1 MVNRYSFSH
10 DSNPMNK
17 NFIAG
22 LNESGYKGI
31 VTHYIFDYQEFWYID
46 KIKKIFI
53 LPRELLLREEVRCSD
68 KGCCAEIYLKYNA
81 CKSLRVLRKKPFL
94 STTSLFSHKV

>member
-22 LNESGYKGI
+22 LNESGYKEI

-46 KIKKIFI
+46 KIKIIFI
-53 LPRELLLREEVRCSD
+53 LPRELLLGEEVRCSD
-68 KGCCAEIYLKYNA
+68 KGCCAEI
-81 CKSLRVLRKKPFL
+81 
-94 STTSLFSHKV
+94 

>member
-1 MVNRYSFSH
+1 
-10 DSNPMNK
+10 MNK

-46 KIKKIFI
+46 KIKKNHFAKRII
-53 LPRELLLREEVRCSD
+53 VARRSQML
-68 KGCCAEIYLKYNA
+68 
-81 CKSLRVLRKKPFL
+81 
-94 STTSLFSHKV
+94 

>member
-1 MVNRYSFSH
+1 
-10 DSNPMNK
+10 MNK

-46 KIKKIFI
+46 KIKKFSFCQ
-53 LPRELLLREEVRCSD
+53 ENYCCEKKSD
-68 KGCCAEIYLKYNA
+68 ALTRVAAPKY
-81 CKSLRVLRKKPFL
+81 
-94 STTSLFSHKV
+94 T

>member
-1 MVNRYSFSH
+1 
-10 DSNPMNK
+10 MNK

-46 KIKKIFI
+46 KIKKKFHFAKRII
-53 LPRELLLREEVRCSD
+53 VARRSQML
-68 KGCCAEIYLKYNA
+68 
-81 CKSLRVLRKKPFL
+81 
-94 STTSLFSHKV
+94 